1 MKTIHKMLFT
11 TAVASLAI
19 ASCKTDPK
27 TQQNPEEKSQGIILE
42 NMDTSVKP
50 TDDFFRYV
58 NGSWLDKTEIPAD
71 RTSWGGFG
79 ELRKKTDA
87 DVLVILNK
95 AIEEGN
101 FPKVK
106 DAQGNEIDSD
116 QEKAVNYYE
125 TIMDTVARNKQGIE
139 PIKPFLAKIDEI
151 KTKKDVENYIT
162 NMAPYGG
169 GGFYGFGVYND
180 LKNSSQ
186 YAGYMGAG
194 SLGLSR
200 DYYVDAKV
208 ADKLAKYQEFVAKM
222 LVTFG
227 DDEATAKK
235 NAETIVAFEKSLA
248 TPMMTKEERR
258 DTRKMYNPMTV
269 AELTEL
275 VPAIDWA
282 AHLKGIG
289 VNIVDK
295 ENGDLKGA
303 PDGSI
308 NKIIVTDLGYFKA
321 LSGIL
326 DARSVE
332 DIKLLFRWNTIN
344 GSLGVLSTDLETANW
359 EFYSK
364 EMRGA
369 KQQRPRNER
378 ALGNLN
384 GAVGEALGKLYVE
397 KMFPPEAKAK
407 AKEMIDN
414 VMLGFEKRIAG
425 LEWMSEETKTKAL
438 EKLHKLTVKIAY
450 PDVWKDYSELQVK
463 GLNDGGSYFDNAKNV
478 TKWNYNKNMEK
489 LGKAVDRTEWGMAP
503 QTVNAYFNPVNNEIV
518 FPAAILQPPFYD
530 YKADEAVNYGGIGA
544 VIGHEISH
552 SFDDSGAR
560 FDGDGN
566 LKNWWTDSDSEKF
579 AVIGKQLVKQYSDIV
594 AIDSMHLNGE
604 FTLGENIGDLGGV
617 QAAYEGLQIFLAKN
631 GRPADIDGFTAE
643 QRFFLSWGTIWRT
656 KMRDEALKNLIMTNT
671 HAPGQYRAYM
681 PLKNVD
687 AFYEA
692 FDVKEGDKMYLK
704 PEERVRIW

>member
-1 MKTIHKMLFT
+1 MKTIHKLVFT
-11 TAVASLAI
+11 TAVASLGVVA
-19 ASCKTDPK
+19 CKTEK
-27 TQQNPEEKSQGIILE
+27 KPEEKAQGIILE

-58 NGSWLDKTEIPAD
+58 NGTWLDKTEIPAD

-87 DVLVILNK
+87 DVLAILNK

-101 FPKVK
+101 FPKIK
-106 DAQGNEIDSD
+106 DSKGNEIDSD

-125 TIMDTVARNKQGIE
+125 SIMDTVSRNKQGIA
-139 PIKPFLAKIDEI
+139 PVAPYLAKIDAI
-151 KTKKDVENYIT
+151 KTKKDVETYLT
-162 NMAPYGG
+162 NMAQYGG
-169 GGFYGFGVYND
+169 GGFYDFGVFND
-180 LKNSSQ
+180 LKNSSMN
-186 YAGYMGAG
+186 AGYLSGG
-194 SLGLSR
+194 GLGLSR
-200 DYYVDAKV
+200 DYYVDEKV
-208 ADKLAKYQEFVAKM
+208 KDKLEKYQEFVAKM
-222 LVTFG
+222 LVKFG

-235 NAETIVAFEKSLA
+235 NAANIVAFEASLA
-248 TPMMTKEERR
+248 EPMMTKEERR

-269 AELTEL
+269 AELQEL
-275 VPAIDWA
+275 APAIDWG

-289 VNIVDK
+289 VNNI
-295 ENGDLKGA
+295 E
-303 PDGSI
+303 
-308 NKIIVTDLGYFKA
+308 KIIVTDPGYFKA
-321 LSGIL
+321 MNDIFTT
-326 DARSVE
+326 RSVE
-332 DIKLLFRWNTIN
+332 DIKLVLRWNTIN
-344 GSLGVLSTDLETANW
+344 TSLNLLSTDLEIANW

-364 EMRGA
+364 TMRGA
-369 KQQRPRNER
+369 KKQRPRNER

-384 GAVGEALGKLYVE
+384 GAIGEALGKLYVDA
-397 KMFPPEAKAK
+397 KFPPEAKKK

-414 VMLGFEKRIAG
+414 VMLGFEKRIAQ
-425 LEWMSEETKTKAL
+425 LPWMSEETKEKAL
-438 EKLHKLTVKIAY
+438 AKLHKLTVKIAY
-450 PDVWKDYSELQVK
+450 PDKWKDYSALQVK
-463 GLNDGGSYFDNAKNV
+463 GLKNGGTYFENAINV
-478 TKWNYNKNMEK
+478 AKWNYNKNMAK
-489 LGKAVDRTEWGMAP
+489 LGKKVDRTEWGMSP

-518 FPAAILQPPFYD
+518 FPAAILQPPFYN

-566 LKNWWTDSDSEKF
+566 LKNWWTEDDSKKF
-579 AVIGKQLVKQYSDIV
+579 KTIGDKLVKQYSDII
-594 AIDSMHLNGE
+594 AIDSMHLNGKY
-604 FTLGENIGDLGGV
+604 TLGENIGDLGGV
-617 QAAYEGLQIFLAKN
+617 QAAYEGLQIFLKKN
-631 GRPADIDGFTAE
+631 GRPADIDGFNAE

-687 AFYEA
+687 AFYKA
-692 FDVKEGDKMYLK
+692 FDVKEGDKMYIT

>member
-1 MKTIHKMLFT
+1 MKTIKKVLFT
-11 TAVASLAI
+11 TAIASLAFVG
-19 ASCKTDPK
+19 CK
-27 TQQNPEEKSQGIILE
+27 EEKSAETAGIVLE

-50 TDDFFRYV
+50 TDDFFKHV
-58 NGSWLDKTEIPAD
+58 NGNWLKNTKIPDD

-87 DVLVILNK
+87 DVLNILNQ
-95 AIEEGN
+95 AIAERD

-116 QEKAVNYYE
+116 QEKAVNYYQ
-125 TIMDTVARNKQGIE
+125 TIMDTVARNKQGKA
-139 PIKPFLAKIDEI
+139 PVMPFLAKVDEI

-169 GGFYGFGVYND
+169 GGFYGFAVFND

-186 YAGYMGAG
+186 YAGYLGAG
-194 SLGLSR
+194 SLGMTR

-208 ADKLAKYQEFVAKM
+208 ADKLAKYEEFVAKM
-222 LVTFG
+222 LQEFG
-227 DDEATAKK
+227 DDAATAKK
-235 NAETIVAFEKSLA
+235 NAATIVAFEKSLA
-248 TPMMTKEERR
+248 EPMMTKEERR

-269 AELTEL
+269 AQLTEL
-275 VPAIDWA
+275 APAIDWK
-282 AHLKGIG
+282 AHLTGIG
-289 VNIVDK
+289 VA
-295 ENGDLKGA
+295 DL
-303 PDGSI
+303 D
-308 NKIIVTDLGYFKA
+308 NIIVTDPGYFKA
-321 LSGIL
+321 MSSIFNN
-326 DARSVE
+326 RSVA
-332 DIKLLFRWNTIN
+332 DIKLLLRWNTIN
-344 GSLGVLSTDLETANW
+344 SALSSLSTDLEKANW

-364 EMRGA
+364 EMSGA
-369 KQQRPRNER
+369 KKQRPRDER

-384 GAVGEALGKLYVE
+384 GAIGEALGKLYVE

-414 VMLGFEKRIAG
+414 VMLGFEKRIAQ
-425 LEWMSEETKTKAL
+425 LPWMSEETKTKAL

-463 GLNDGGSYFDNAKNV
+463 GLEEGGSYFENAINV
-478 TKWNYNKNMEK
+478 TKWNYNKNMAK
-489 LGKAVDRTEWGMAP
+489 LGKEVDRTEWGMSP

-518 FPAAILQPPFYD
+518 FPAAILQPPFYN

-566 LKNWWTDSDSEKF
+566 LKNWWTDKDAEEFKK
-579 AVIGKQLVKQYSDIV
+579 AGKKLINQFSTIV
-594 AIDSMHLNGE
+594 AIDSMKLNGE

-617 QAAYEGLQIFLAKN
+617 QAAYEGLQIFLDKN
-631 GRPADIDGFTAE
+631 GRPGKIDGYTPE

-656 KMRDEALKNLIMTNT
+656 KMRDEALKNRIMTDT
-671 HAPGQYRAYM
+671 HAPGMYRAYM

-692 FDVKEGDKMYLK
+692 FNVKEGDKMYLK
-704 PEERVRIW
+704 PEDRVRIW

>member
-1 MKTIHKMLFT
+1 MKTIKKVFFT
-11 TAVASLAI
+11 TAI
-19 ASCKTDPK
+19 ATLTFVGCK
-27 TQQNPEEKSQGIILE
+27 EEKSAETAGIVLE

-50 TDDFFRYV
+50 TDDFFKHV
-58 NGSWLDKTEIPAD
+58 NGNWLKNTKIPDD

-87 DVLVILNK
+87 DVLNILNQ
-95 AIEEGN
+95 AIAERD

-106 DAQGNEIDSD
+106 DAKGNEIDSD
-116 QEKAVNYYE
+116 QEKAVNYYQ
-125 TIMDTVARNKQGIE
+125 TIMDTVARNKQGKA
-139 PIKPFLAKIDEI
+139 PVLPFLTKVDEI

-169 GGFYGFGVYND
+169 GGFYGFGVFND

-186 YAGYMGAG
+186 YAGYLGAG
-194 SLGLSR
+194 SLGMTR

-208 ADKLAKYQEFVAKM
+208 ADKLAKYEEFVAKM
-222 LVTFG
+222 LQEFG
-227 DDEATAKK
+227 DDPATAKK
-235 NAETIVAFEKSLA
+235 NAATIVAFEKSLA
-248 TPMMTKEERR
+248 EPMMTKEERR

-269 AELTEL
+269 AQLTKL
-275 VPAIDWA
+275 APAINWK
-282 AHLKGIG
+282 AHLTGIG
-289 VNIVDK
+289 VA
-295 ENGDLKGA
+295 DL
-303 PDGSI
+303 D
-308 NKIIVTDLGYFKA
+308 NVIVTDPGYFKA
-321 LSGIL
+321 MSSIFNN
-326 DARSVE
+326 RSVA
-332 DIKLLFRWNTIN
+332 DIKLLLRWNTIN
-344 GSLGVLSTDLETANW
+344 SALSSLSTDLEKANW

-364 EMRGA
+364 EMSGA
-369 KQQRPRNER
+369 KKQRPRDER

-384 GAVGEALGKLYVE
+384 GAIGEALGKLYVE

-414 VMLGFEKRIAG
+414 VMLGFEKRIAQ
-425 LEWMSEETKTKAL
+425 LPWMSEETKTKAL

-463 GLNDGGSYFDNAKNV
+463 GLEEGGSYFENAINV
-478 TKWNYNKNMEK
+478 TKWNYNKNMAK
-489 LGKAVDRTEWGMAP
+489 LGKEVDRTEWGMSP

-518 FPAAILQPPFYD
+518 FPAAILQPPFYN

-566 LKNWWTDSDSEKF
+566 LKNWWTDKDAEEFKK
-579 AVIGKQLVKQYSDIV
+579 AGKKLIDQFSTIV
-594 AIDSMHLNGE
+594 AIDSMKLNGE

-617 QAAYEGLQIFLAKN
+617 QAAYEGLQIFLDKN
-631 GRPADIDGFTAE
+631 GRPGKIDNYTPE

-656 KMRDEALKNLIMTNT
+656 KMRDEALKNRIMTDS
-671 HAPGQYRAYM
+671 HAPGMYRAYM

-687 AFYEA
+687 AFYQA
-692 FDVKEGDKMYLK
+692 FNVQPGDKMYLK
-704 PEERVRIW
+704 PEDRVRIW

>member
-1 MKTIHKMLFT
+1 MKTIKKVLFI
-11 TAVASLAI
+11 TAIASLALV
-19 ASCKTDPK
+19 SCKDDK
-27 TQQNPEEKSQGIILE
+27 PEEKVAGIVLE
-42 NMDTSVKP
+42 NMDKTVKP
-50 TDDFFRYV
+50 TDDFFRHV
-58 NGSWLDKTEIPAD
+58 NGTWLDKTEIPD
-71 RTSWGGFG
+71 DQTSWGGFNQ
-79 ELRKKTDA
+79 LRKKTDA
-87 DVLVILNK
+87 DVLEILGD
-95 AIEEGN
+95 AIKERD

-125 TIMDTVARNKQGIE
+125 TIMDTVARNKQGKA
-139 PIKPFLAKIDEI
+139 PVMPYLSKVDEI
-151 KTKKDVENYIT
+151 ITKKDVENYIT
-162 NMAPYGG
+162 KMAPYGG

-186 YAGYMGAG
+186 YAGYLGAG
-194 SLGLSR
+194 GLGMSR
-200 DYYVDAKV
+200 DYYVDDKV

-222 LVTFG
+222 LQEFG
-227 DDEATAKK
+227 SDEATAKK
-235 NAETIVAFEKSLA
+235 DAATIVAFEKSLA
-248 TPMMTKEERR
+248 APMMTKEERR
-258 DTRKMYNPMTV
+258 DTRKMYNPMSV

-275 VPAIDWA
+275 APAIDWK
-282 AHLKGIG
+282 AHLTGIG
-289 VNIVDK
+289 VA
-295 ENGDLKGA
+295 DL
-303 PDGSI
+303 DRV
-308 NKIIVTDLGYFKA
+308 IVTDPGYFKA
-321 LSGIL
+321 MS
-326 DARSVE
+326 DVFNKRSVK
-332 DIKLLFRWNTIN
+332 DIKLLLRWNTIN
-344 GSLGVLSTDLETANW
+344 SSLGSLSTDLETANW
-359 EFYSK
+359 EFYAK

-369 KQQRPRNER
+369 KKQRPRDER

-384 GAVGEALGKLYVE
+384 GAIGEALGKLYVE

-407 AKEMIDN
+407 AEEMIDN
-414 VMLGFEKRIAG
+414 VMLGFEKRIAQ
-425 LEWMSEETKTKAL
+425 LPWMTEETKGKAL

-463 GLNDGGSYFDNAKNV
+463 GLENGGSYFENAINV
-478 TKWNYNKNMEK
+478 TKWNYNKNMAK
-489 LGKAVDRTEWGMAP
+489 LGKEVDRTEWGMSP

-518 FPAAILQPPFYD
+518 FPAAILQPPFYN

-566 LKNWWTDSDSEKF
+566 LKNWWTEKDSEEFK
-579 AVIGKQLVKQYSDIV
+579 VVGDKLVKQYSDII
-594 AIDSMHLNGE
+594 AIDSMHLNGAY
-604 FTLGENIGDLGGV
+604 TLGENIGDLGGV
-617 QAAYEGLQIFLAKN
+617 QAAYEGLQIFLTKN
-631 GRPADIDGFTAE
+631 GRPGKVDGYTPE

-671 HAPGQYRAYM
+671 HSPGMYRAYM

-692 FDVKEGDKMYLK
+692 FEVKEGDKMYLK

>member
-1 MKTIHKMLFT
+1 MKTIKKVFFT
-11 TAVASLAI
+11 TAI
-19 ASCKTDPK
+19 ATLTFVGCK
-27 TQQNPEEKSQGIILE
+27 EEKSAETAGIVLE

-50 TDDFFRYV
+50 TDDFFKHV
-58 NGSWLDKTEIPAD
+58 NGNWLKNTKIPDD

-87 DVLVILNK
+87 DVLNILNQ
-95 AIEEGN
+95 AIAERD

-106 DAQGNEIDSD
+106 DAKGNEIDSD
-116 QEKAVNYYE
+116 QEKAVNYYQ
-125 TIMDTVARNKQGIE
+125 TIMDTVARNKQGKA
-139 PIKPFLAKIDEI
+139 PVLPFLTKVDEI

-169 GGFYGFGVYND
+169 GGFYGFGVFND

-186 YAGYMGAG
+186 YAGYLGAG
-194 SLGLSR
+194 SLGMTR

-208 ADKLAKYQEFVAKM
+208 ADKLVKYEEFVAKM
-222 LVTFG
+222 LQEFG
-227 DDEATAKK
+227 DDAATAKK
-235 NAETIVAFEKSLA
+235 NAATIVAFEKSLA
-248 TPMMTKEERR
+248 EPMMTKEERR

-269 AELTEL
+269 AQLTKL
-275 VPAIDWA
+275 APAINWK
-282 AHLKGIG
+282 AHLTGIG
-289 VNIVDK
+289 VA
-295 ENGDLKGA
+295 DL
-303 PDGSI
+303 D
-308 NKIIVTDLGYFKA
+308 NVIVTDPGYFKA
-321 LSGIL
+321 MSSIFNN
-326 DARSVE
+326 RSVA
-332 DIKLLFRWNTIN
+332 DIKLLLRWNTIN
-344 GSLGVLSTDLETANW
+344 SALSSLSTDLEKANW

-364 EMRGA
+364 EMSGA
-369 KQQRPRNER
+369 KKQRPRDER

-384 GAVGEALGKLYVE
+384 GAIGEALGKLYVE

-414 VMLGFEKRIAG
+414 VMLGFEKRIAQ
-425 LEWMSEETKTKAL
+425 LPWMSEETKTKAL

-463 GLNDGGSYFDNAKNV
+463 GLEEGGSYFENAINV
-478 TKWNYNKNMEK
+478 TKWNYNKNMAK
-489 LGKAVDRTEWGMAP
+489 LGKEVDRTEWGMSP

-518 FPAAILQPPFYD
+518 FPAAILQPPFYN

-566 LKNWWTDSDSEKF
+566 LKNWWTDKDAEEFKK
-579 AVIGKQLVKQYSDIV
+579 AGKKLIDQFSTIV
-594 AIDSMHLNGE
+594 AIDSMKLNGE

-617 QAAYEGLQIFLAKN
+617 QAAYEGLQIFLDKN
-631 GRPADIDGFTAE
+631 GRPGKIDNYTPE

-656 KMRDEALKNLIMTNT
+656 KMRDEALKNRIMTDS
-671 HAPGQYRAYM
+671 HAPGMYRAYM

-687 AFYEA
+687 AFYQA
-692 FDVKEGDKMYLK
+692 FNVQPGDKMYLK
-704 PEERVRIW
+704 PEDRVRIW

>member
-1 MKTIHKMLFT
+1 
-11 TAVASLAI
+11 
-19 ASCKTDPK
+19 
-27 TQQNPEEKSQGIILE
+27 
-42 NMDTSVKP
+42 MDTSVKP

-58 NGSWLDKTEIPAD
+58 NGTWMDKTEIPAD

-87 DVLVILNK
+87 DVLVILND
-95 AIEEGN
+95 AIQERD

-106 DAQGNEIDSD
+106 DAEGNEIDSD

-125 TIMDTVARNKQGIE
+125 TIMDTVARNKQGTE
-139 PIKPFLAKIDEI
+139 PIKPFLAKIEEI

-194 SLGLSR
+194 GLGLSR
-200 DYYVDAKV
+200 DYYMDAKV
-208 ADKLAKYQEFVAKM
+208 ADKLAKYQEFVAKTLM
-222 LVTFG
+222 TFG

-235 NAETIVAFEKSLA
+235 NAATIVAFEKSLA
-248 TPMMTKEERR
+248 APMMTKEERR

-275 VPAIDWA
+275 APAIDWA
-282 AHLKGIG
+282 AHLEGIG
-289 VNIVDK
+289 VT
-295 ENGDLKGA
+295 DL
-303 PDGSI
+303 D
-308 NKIIVTDLGYFKA
+308 KIIVTDLGYFKA

-344 GSLGVLSTDLETANW
+344 NSLGLLSTDLETANW

-384 GAVGEALGKLYVE
+384 GAVGEALGKLYVD

-463 GLNDGGSYFDNAKNV
+463 GLTEGGSYFENAKNV

-489 LGKAVDRTEWGMAP
+489 LGKAVDRTEWGMSP

-566 LKNWWTDSDSEKF
+566 LKNWWTEQDSEKF
-579 AVIGKQLVKQYSDIV
+579 AVIGKQLVKQYSDII

-617 QAAYEGLQIFLAKN
+617 QAAYEGLQIFLEKN
-631 GRPADIDGFTAE
+631 GKPADIDGYTAN

>member
-1 MKTIHKMLFT
+1 MAIT
-11 TAVASLAI
+11 SLGVI
-19 ASCKTDPK
+19 ACKTD
-27 TQQNPEEKSQGIILE
+27 EKKPTDTKSTENKPVAEKIPGIILE

-50 TDDFFRYV
+50 TDDFFKYV
-58 NGSWLDKTEIPAD
+58 NGTWLDKTEIPAD
-71 RTSWGGFG
+71 QTSWGGFG

-101 FPKVK
+101 FPKIK
-106 DAQGNEIDSD
+106 DANGNEIDSD

-125 TIMDTVARNKQGIE
+125 TIMDTVARNKAGKD
-139 PIKPFLAKIDEI
+139 PVKPFLKKIEAI
-151 KTKKDVENYIT
+151 KNLKDVQTFIT

-169 GGFYGFGVYND
+169 GSFYGFGVFND
-180 LKNSSQ
+180 LKNSNMN
-186 YAGYMGAG
+186 AGYMGAG
-194 SLGLSR
+194 GLGLSR
-200 DYYVDAKV
+200 DYYVDKKV

-222 LVTFG
+222 LQEFG

-235 NAETIVAFEKSLA
+235 NAATIIAFEKSLA
-248 TPMMTKEERR
+248 EPMMTKEERR
-258 DTRKMYNPMTV
+258 DTRKMYNPMSV
-269 AELTEL
+269 EELTKL
-275 VPAIDWA
+275 SPAIDWA
-282 AHLKGIG
+282 AYLKGIG
-289 VNIVDK
+289 VGVTNLDK
-295 ENGDLKGA
+295 KE
-303 PDGSI
+303 GS
-308 NKIIVTDLGYFKA
+308 NLDKIIVTDPGYFKA
-321 LSGIL
+321 MSKVLKSNPIEN
-326 DARSVE
+326 V
-332 DIKLLFRWNTIN
+332 KLVLRWNAIN
-344 GSLGVLSTDLETANW
+344 GSLGLLSTDLEKANW

-369 KQQRPRNER
+369 KKQRPRDER

-384 GAVGEALGKLYVE
+384 GAVGEALGKLYVDA
-397 KMFPPEAKAK
+397 KFPPEAKKK

-414 VMLGFEKRIAG
+414 VMLGFEKRIAS
-425 LEWMSEETKTKAL
+425 LEWMSPETKEKAL

-450 PDVWKDYSELQVK
+450 PDKWKDYSALQVK
-463 GLNDGGSYFDNAKNV
+463 GLKNGGTYFDNAINV
-478 TKWNYNKNMEK
+478 SKWNFEKSMSK
-489 LGKAVDRTEWGMAP
+489 LGKKVDRTEWGMSP

-518 FPAAILQPPFYD
+518 FPAAILQPPFYN
-530 YKADEAVNYGGIGA
+530 YQADEAVNYGGIGA

-566 LKNWWTDSDSEKF
+566 LKNWWTDEDSKKF
-579 AVIGKQLVKQYSDIV
+579 KEVGGRLVKQYSDII

-604 FTLGENIGDLGGV
+604 YTLGENIGDLGGV
-617 QAAYEGLQIFLAKN
+617 QAAYEGLQIFLKKN
-631 GRPADIDGFTAE
+631 GRPTDIDGFTAE

-687 AFYEA
+687 AFYDA
-692 FDVKEGDKMYLK
+692 FKVKEGDKMYLK
-704 PEERVRIW
+704 PEDRVRIW

>member
-1 MKTIHKMLFT
+1 MKTIKKVFFT
-11 TAVASLAI
+11 TAI
-19 ASCKTDPK
+19 ATLTFVGCK
-27 TQQNPEEKSQGIILE
+27 EEKSAETAGIVLE

-50 TDDFFRYV
+50 TDDFFKHV
-58 NGSWLDKTEIPAD
+58 NGNWLKNTKIPDD

-87 DVLVILNK
+87 DVLNILNQ
-95 AIEEGN
+95 AIAERD

-106 DAQGNEIDSD
+106 DAKGNEIDSD
-116 QEKAVNYYE
+116 QEKAVNYYQ
-125 TIMDTVARNKQGIE
+125 TIMDTVARNKQGKA
-139 PIKPFLAKIDEI
+139 PVLPFLTKVDEI

-169 GGFYGFGVYND
+169 GGFYGFGVFND

-186 YAGYMGAG
+186 YAGYLGAG
-194 SLGLSR
+194 SLGMTR

-208 ADKLAKYQEFVAKM
+208 ADKLVKYEEFVAKM
-222 LVTFG
+222 LQEFG
-227 DDEATAKK
+227 DDAATAKK
-235 NAETIVAFEKSLA
+235 NAATIVAFEKSLA
-248 TPMMTKEERR
+248 EPMMTKEERR

-269 AELTEL
+269 AQLTKL
-275 VPAIDWA
+275 APAINWK
-282 AHLKGIG
+282 AHLTGIG
-289 VNIVDK
+289 VA
-295 ENGDLKGA
+295 DL
-303 PDGSI
+303 D
-308 NKIIVTDLGYFKA
+308 NVIVTDPGYFKA
-321 LSGIL
+321 MSSIFNN
-326 DARSVE
+326 RSVA
-332 DIKLLFRWNTIN
+332 DIKLLLRWNTIN
-344 GSLGVLSTDLETANW
+344 SALSSLSTDLEKANW

-364 EMRGA
+364 EMSGA
-369 KQQRPRNER
+369 KKQRPRDER

-384 GAVGEALGKLYVE
+384 GAIGEALGKLYVE

-414 VMLGFEKRIAG
+414 VMLGFEKRIAQ
-425 LEWMSEETKTKAL
+425 LPWMSEATKTKAL

-463 GLNDGGSYFDNAKNV
+463 GLEEGGSYFENAINV
-478 TKWNYNKNMEK
+478 TKWNYNKNMAK
-489 LGKAVDRTEWGMAP
+489 LGKEVDRTEWGMSP

-518 FPAAILQPPFYD
+518 FPAAILQPPFYN

-566 LKNWWTDSDSEKF
+566 LKNWWTDKDAEEFKK
-579 AVIGKQLVKQYSDIV
+579 AGKKLIDQFSTIV
-594 AIDSMHLNGE
+594 AIDSMKLNGE

-617 QAAYEGLQIFLAKN
+617 QAAYEGLQIFLDKN
-631 GRPADIDGFTAE
+631 GRPGKIDNYTPE

-656 KMRDEALKNLIMTNT
+656 KMRDEALKNRIMTDS
-671 HAPGQYRAYM
+671 HAPGMYRAYM

-687 AFYEA
+687 AFYQA
-692 FDVKEGDKMYLK
+692 FNVQPGDKMYLK
-704 PEERVRIW
+704 PEDRVRIW

>member
-1 MKTIHKMLFT
+1 MKTFQKMLFT

-19 ASCKTDPK
+19 ASCKTEKKTAPK
-27 TQQNPEEKSQGIILE
+27 PEEKVQGIILE

-50 TDDFFRYV
+50 TDDFFRHV
-58 NGSWLDKTEIPAD
+58 NGTWMDKTEIPAD

-79 ELRKKTDA
+79 ELRKKTDD
-87 DVLVILNK
+87 DVLIILNK

-106 DAQGNEIDSD
+106 DAKGNEIDSD

-125 TIMDTVARNKQGIE
+125 SIMDTVSRNKQGIA
-139 PIKPFLAKIDEI
+139 PIKPYLAKVNDI
-151 KTKKDVENYIT
+151 KTKEDIETYLT

-180 LKNSSQ
+180 LKNSSMN
-186 YAGYMGAG
+186 AGYLGGG

-200 DYYVDAKV
+200 DYYVDEKV
-208 ADKLAKYQEFVAKM
+208 KDKLEKYQEFIAKM
-222 LVTFG
+222 LMKFG
-227 DDEATAKK
+227 DDEANAKK
-235 NAETIVAFEKSLA
+235 NAATIVAFETSLA
-248 TPMMTKEERR
+248 KPMMTKEERR

-269 AELTEL
+269 AELQKL
-275 VPAIDWA
+275 APAINWD

-289 VNIVDK
+289 VNNV
-295 ENGDLKGA
+295 E
-303 PDGSI
+303 
-308 NKIIVTDLGYFKA
+308 KIIVTDPGYFEAMSKIFKA
-321 LSGIL
+321 S
-326 DARSVE
+326 SVD
-332 DIKLLFRWNTIN
+332 DIKLVLRWNTIN
-344 GSLGVLSTDLETANW
+344 NSLGYLSTDLETANW

-364 EMRGA
+364 TMRGA
-369 KQQRPRNER
+369 KQQRARDER

-384 GAVGEALGKLYVE
+384 GAIGEALGKLYVDA
-397 KMFPPEAKAK
+397 KFPPEAKAK
-407 AKEMIDN
+407 AEEMIDN
-414 VMLGFEKRIAG
+414 VMLGFEKRIAQ
-425 LEWMSEETKTKAL
+425 LPWMSEETKEKAL
-438 EKLHKLTVKIAY
+438 AKLHKLTVKIAY
-450 PDVWKDYSELQVK
+450 PDKWKDYSELQVK
-463 GLNDGGSYFDNAKNV
+463 GLKNGGTYFENAINV
-478 TKWNYNKNMEK
+478 TKWNYNKNMAK
-489 LGKAVDRTEWGMAP
+489 LGKKVDRTEWGMSP

-518 FPAAILQPPFYD
+518 FPAAILQPPFYN

-566 LKNWWTDSDSEKF
+566 LKNWWTEDDSKKF
-579 AVIGKQLVKQYSDIV
+579 KTIGDKLVKQYSDII

-604 FTLGENIGDLGGV
+604 YTLGENIGDLGGV
-617 QAAYEGLQIFLAKN
+617 QAAYEGLQIYLNKN
-631 GRPADIDGFTAE
+631 GNPGEIDGYTAN

-687 AFYEA
+687 AFYDA
-692 FDVKEGDKMYLK
+692 FSVKEGDKMYLK

>member
-1 MKTIHKMLFT
+1 MLFT

-19 ASCKTDPK
+19 ASCKTGPK

-194 SLGLSR
+194 GLGLSR

-235 NAETIVAFEKSLA
+235 NAATIVAFEKSLA

-275 VPAIDWA
+275 APAIDWE

-295 ENGDLKGA
+295 DNGDLKGA
-303 PDGSI
+303 PAGSI
-308 NKIIVTDLGYFKA
+308 DKIIVTDLGYFKA

-332 DIKLLFRWNTIN
+332 DIKLLLRWNSIN

-463 GLNDGGSYFDNAKNV
+463 GLENGGSYFDNAKNV

-692 FDVKEGDKMYLK
+692 FNVKEGDKMYLK